1 MLSSFSSLPSPLLLL
16 QLPNPTTP
24 SSLLNTTTFY
34 TTIPTISRFPRT
46 RSSRFSFS
54 PLPFSVS
61 PSFHQYQPVVE
72 EESQYDDD
80 EEEEHVI
87 GDCLV
92 FEEGIFE
99 DPNLENP
106 SVFID
111 KPLKKTKPLKNTK
124 PQIEPQD
131 LIPDN
136 WKEAHQAYNITKQER
151 RKIAQQL
158 QFGRKL
164 DKKKELLK
172 PITIND
178 QLEKEY
184 VLYRNAKLAQLRP
197 VVLDNPT
204 FPDNDNV
211 GDTSDD
217 KFVTE
222 RDNGL
227 VVTGGRAKP
236 RNPRLA
242 VYRGTLDDVSEF
254 LNSGDYDSDSA
265 PKNLDGPRK
274 LFTREEKVLLNRRVP
289 DLACATSGK
298 WQPLHT
304 LAASGEFYLLSE
316 LLKHNVD
323 INVPDKTGLTAIH
336 KAILGKKQAV
346 FNILLR
352 ESANPFVRDEEG
364 ATLMHYAVRT
374 ASSQMIKI
382 LLLYNVDINLQDNYG
397 WTPLHLA
404 VQSRRTDIVR
414 LLLIKGADKTIKNR
428 EGLTPL
434 ELCLYSGRDTRT
446 YELIKL
452 IKLLPRRRSLSD
464 RKLNSSV

>member
-1 MLSSFSSLPSPLLLL
+1 MWSSCCCSSLQTPPLLLQPLNPRASTTFHTCFLPTNLSLPSPIRS
-16 QLPNPTTP
+16 PIC
-24 SSLLNTTTFY
+24 SL
-34 TTIPTISRFPRT
+34 
-46 RSSRFSFS
+46 
-54 PLPFSVS
+54 S
-61 PSFHQYQPVVE
+61 PSLDQFQYNHQ
-72 EESQYDDD
+72 D
-80 EEEEHVI
+80 EYPDEPEHVI

-99 DPNLENP
+99 DPVLQNP
-106 SVFID
+106 STFID
-111 KPLKKTKPLKNTK
+111 KPPTKISTK
-124 PQIEPQD
+124 PQIQPQN
-131 LIPDN
+131 LIPDD
-136 WKEAHQAYNITKQER
+136 WKQAQEAYNITKQER

-164 DKKKELLK
+164 EKRKELLK
-172 PITIND
+172 PIKTSEE
-178 QLEKEY
+178 LENEY
-184 VLYRNAKLAQLRP
+184 VVYKNAKLAQLRP

-204 FPDNDNV
+204 FPDDRNV
-211 GDTSDD
+211 GDTSDQD
-217 KFVTE
+217 VDDEKFSTK
-222 RDNGL
+222 RDDRL
-227 VVTGGRAKP
+227 VVTAGGRAKP
-236 RNPRLA
+236 RNPRMA
-242 VYRGTLDDVSEF
+242 VYRGSLDDVSEF
-254 LNSGDYDSDSA
+254 LNSRDYNPDS
-265 PKNLDGPRK
+265 PKSLEGPRK

-289 DLACATSGK
+289 DLASATSGK

-304 LAASGEFYLLSE
+304 LAASGEFYLLTE
-316 LLKHNVD
+316 LLKHSID
-323 INVPDKTGLTAIH
+323 INIPDKTGFTAIH
-336 KAILGKKQAV
+336 RAILGKKQAI

-414 LLLIKGADKTIKNR
+414 LLLIKGADKTLKNR

-434 ELCLYSGRDTRT
+434 ELCLYSGQEART

-464 RKLNSSV
+464 KKLDSSV